1 MNIRHIRKY
10 ITVFAIVVTFW
21 MIYGCEH
28 TSEILDPDPPIMG
41 ETDEQINIGVVLPL
55 TGRLESSFGQHIL
68 NTIEL
73 AKNEINTTQYAGTQ
87 LNFIFEDSHSTVEG
101 AVAAYNKL
109 IHEIGVPVILGPA
122 TSSATKQTFPIAG
135 ENQVVAISPT
145 SAARG
150 LSAISDYV
158 FRIALTSDILVP
170 YGVEITHKAHDY
182 KKVATIYDENDEFS
196 IDAEQVLQDTFNKL
210 GVDVVAI
217 ETFMGGE
224 TTFLDQLKRI
234 KVSEPDAI
242 FVSSLPPEK
251 AIILREASE
260 LGISVPIILRTLT
273 ENDVAV
279 AGEAAEG
286 AITYVGWGTAVDT
299 PGNQTFIENYT
310 AQYGMAPNNYAAR
323 TYTALYV
330 LAEAI
335 RNAPT
340 NDADSIRD
348 ALANISD
355 YDTVMGK
362 FSFDENGDAI
372 YGSKVL
378 IVREGKLELFQ

>member
-10 ITVFAIVVTFW
+10 ISVFAIVVTFC
-21 MIYGCEH
+21 MIFGCEYA
-28 TSEILDPDPPIMG
+28 SEIFDPDPPIME

-55 TGRLESSFGQHIL
+55 TGRLELSFGQHIL
-68 NTIEL
+68 NTLEL

-87 LNFIFEDSHSTVEG
+87 LNFIIEDSQSTVEG

-109 IHEIGVPVILGPA
+109 IHEMGVSVILGPA
-122 TSSATKQTFPIAG
+122 TSTATKQTFPIAG
-135 ENQVVAISPT
+135 KNQVVAISPT

-170 YGVEITHKAHDY
+170 YGVEVTHEAHDY
-182 KKVATIYDENDEFS
+182 KKVATLFDKTDEFS
-196 IDAEQVLQDTFNKL
+196 TDADQVLQETFNKL
-210 GVDVVAI
+210 GIDVVAI

-234 KVSEPDAI
+234 KASEPDAI

-251 AIILREASE
+251 SIILSEAAE

-273 ENDVAV
+273 EADVAA

-299 PGNQTFIENYT
+299 SGNQTFIENYT
-310 AQYGMAPNNYAAR
+310 AQYGITPNNFAAR

-335 RNAPT
+335 RNAST

-372 YGSKVL
+372 YEPKVL